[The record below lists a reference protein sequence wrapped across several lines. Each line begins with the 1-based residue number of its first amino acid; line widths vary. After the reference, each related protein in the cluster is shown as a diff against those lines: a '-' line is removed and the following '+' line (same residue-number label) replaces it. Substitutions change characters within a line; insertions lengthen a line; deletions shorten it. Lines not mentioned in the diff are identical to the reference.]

1 MEKNYKNSNEE
12 LLFFMNSIH
21 GTLSSLMTNRKNFE
35 LMNVQNIKFKNN
47 QKTTLKAN
55 KSDFNDL

>member
-1 MEKNYKNSNEE
+1 
-12 LLFFMNSIH
+12 MNSIH
-21 GTLSSLMTNRKNFE
+21 GTLSSLMTNRKKFE
-35 LMNVQNIKFKNN
+35 LMNVENIKFKNN